1 MNTNTT
7 LSDKWLK
14 AAVIAGL
21 WASIEIVI
29 GSFLHNMRIPF
40 AGTILASQG
49 ILILI
54 AFNQIWKENGIIIRA
69 GIITA
74 LMKSISPSSVILG
87 PMIGIFAEALL
98 LEIFLILFNRGYLGA
113 VLGAAAALSS
123 ALIHKIAS
131 VIILYGWD
139 ITLIY
144 LNIYNYFQKALQI
157 EFLSAKEFILL
168 VFAVYFG
175 LGAIVGIIGI
185 LIGRKAKSFV
195 PNSKIEFQPN
205 FKVELFPLSG
215 KQPYNLFLLFLGF
228 IFIPIGLYLINKNVL
243 LLGLPFL
250 TLFAL
255 LAFWRYDSIFRRL
268 EKPIFWGQLLVI
280 ILLSGFFFTDA
291 DKSNQIFNLK
301 GIVYG
306 IEMSLRALFI
316 VLVFTLI
323 SIELRNPRIK
333 QFLYSHQLG
342 GLHQSLSFTFSS
354 LPLIVKML
362 PPVKEFFQSP
372 LRTLSILVAHN
383 VEWYNSNN
391 HLINK
396 EFAKKAE

>member
-7 LSDKWLK
+7 LSGKWLK

-74 LMKSISPSSVILG
+74 LMKSVSPSSVILG

-157 EFLSAKEFILL
+157 ELLSAKEFILL

-175 LGAIVGIIGI
+175 LGAITGIIGI

-268 EKPIFWGQLLVI
+268 KKPIFWGQLLVI
-280 ILLSGFFFTDA
+280 ILLSGFFFTDTE
-291 DKSNQIFNLK
+291 KSNQIFNVK

-362 PPVKEFFQSP
+362 PPVKEFFKSP

-383 VEWYNSNN
+383 VEWYNTNN
-391 HLINK
+391 HLISK
-396 EFAKKAE
+396 EFEKIAE